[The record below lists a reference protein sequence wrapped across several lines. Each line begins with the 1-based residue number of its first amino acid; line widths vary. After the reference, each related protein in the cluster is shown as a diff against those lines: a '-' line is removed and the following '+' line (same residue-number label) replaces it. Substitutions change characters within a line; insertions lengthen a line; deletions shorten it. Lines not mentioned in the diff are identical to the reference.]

1 MNSSIVVNWGTV
13 QKLLI
18 AEQSNTSNRKL
29 VNSPI
34 VVDWGTVQKLYNGE
48 QSKNRKLVNS
58 QTVVKGL
65 KIGKIFRFQ
74 VDIISFLL
82 F

>member
-1 MNSSIVVNWGTV
+1 MNWGTV

-18 AEQSNTSNRKL
+18 AEQSNNRKL

-48 QSKNRKLVNS
+48 QSKNRTLVNS

-65 KIGKIFRFQ
+65 KIGKILYCS
-74 VDIISFLL
+74 DSKLT
-82 F
+82 